1 MPWSRLLRDCPFEEN
16 PLTAMR
22 RLRVLAAPFALLL
35 PMAAGAGVP
44 APDETLA
51 PDAASAPQCPAAAL
65 EDEARLNPLS
75 ALYGQQSARQVRIEQ
90 RVVVRIAP
98 ASPAARQNLMA
109 ELPQRA
115 VAPRFE
121 EARKEKCVP
130 LEGIAGVQT
139 GSGNRLVLFLRDRRM
154 ISVNLE
160 KSCRARDFYSGF
172 YVEKNK
178 DGRLCVDRDK
188 LQSRTGVRCE
198 VESMRQLVE
207 ARD

>member
-1 MPWSRLLRDCPFEEN
+1 MHSLFA
-16 PLTAMR
+16 LTAP
-22 RLRVLAAPFALLL
+22 LALLL
-35 PMAAGAGVP
+35 PMAAGAGVS
-44 APDETLA
+44 APGDRA
-51 PDAASAPQCPAAAL
+51 PPFPAASAPQCAAAAL
-65 EDEARLNPLS
+65 DEPPRINPLS
-75 ALYGQQSARQVRIEQ
+75 AFRGQQSVRQVRIEQ

-115 VAPRFE
+115 MAPRFE
-121 EARKEKCVP
+121 EARKEKCVA

-154 ISVNLE
+154 LSVNLE

-172 YVEKNK
+172 YVERNK
-178 DGRLCVDRDK
+178 DGRLCVERDK